1 MGFVVEGFNDETK
14 VKEVLP
20 DSFVVV
26 TKGTRMNGRVKM
38 DVEKA
43 LATCDKVFL
52 LTDPDEAGD
61 TLAEMVLRYYPNLE
75 RVRLNREQ
83 CLCYRN
89 HKLKVGVEHCET
101 NYLQNVLNSYLK
113 SNEI

>member
-1 MGFVVEGFNDETK
+1 MGFVVEGFNDEKK
-14 VKEVLP
+14 VKKVFP
-20 DSFVVV
+20 GAVCVV

-38 DVEKA
+38 DVEQA
-43 LATCDKVFL
+43 LKECDKLFL

-61 TLAEMVLRYYPNLE
+61 TLATMVLRQFPFLQ
-75 RVRLNREQ
+75 RVMLDREQ

-101 NYLQNVLNSYLK
+101 DYLK
-113 SNEI
+113 DVLSRYLLVSV